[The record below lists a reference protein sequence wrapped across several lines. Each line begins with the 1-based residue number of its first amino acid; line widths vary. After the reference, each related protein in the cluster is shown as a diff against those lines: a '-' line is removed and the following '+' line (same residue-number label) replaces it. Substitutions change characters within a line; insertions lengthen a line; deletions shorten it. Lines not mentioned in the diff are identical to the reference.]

1 MAYRTTRSISSP
13 EDESRKV
20 KALSLV
26 SKAKTASP
34 SAENSM
40 KSISF
45 DTRPKG
51 CDNAAMEQPAFV
63 CRDCG
68 RTLPLESLAFRCDCG
83 GLLDLAPFDA
93 RFDPDGAERSVFRYA
108 SSMPPFL
115 SGGAVSGAGAG
126 ARGLGREPWRR
137 VTMGEGLTPLLPLD
151 PADPRLLVKV
161 DYAMPTLSF
170 KDRGA
175 AVVVAGAV
183 AAGARRL
190 IQDSSGNA
198 GAAMAAYA
206 ARAGLPCGIFVPDS
220 TSPGKIAQIEAFGAR
235 VVRVPGSREATAAAA
250 LDAAEN
256 GPAGTMYASHVY
268 NPLFYQG
275 TKTYLFEIFEALGGI
290 LPDTLYLP
298 LGNGTL
304 VLGAAY
310 GMEDLLR
317 LGLID
322 RPARIVAVQAEG
334 CAPIYRAWSAGAEDV
349 EPVANEGTAAEG
361 IAVAAPRRGAQVL
374 AELRRLG
381 GEVVLAPEAGI
392 QAAATAIA
400 ARGFHVET
408 TGAATFAAL
417 FARAAAGADEGRV
430 VVPLC
435 GAGLKS
441 LH

>member
-1 MAYRTTRSISSP
+1 
-13 EDESRKV
+13 
-20 KALSLV
+20 
-26 SKAKTASP
+26 
-34 SAENSM
+34 
-40 KSISF
+40 
-45 DTRPKG
+45 
-51 CDNAAMEQPAFV
+51 
-63 CRDCG
+63 
-68 RTLPLESLAFRCDCG
+68 
-83 GLLDLAPFDA
+83 
-93 RFDPDGAERSVFRYA
+93 
-108 SSMPPFL
+108 
-115 SGGAVSGAGAG
+115 
-126 ARGLGREPWRR
+126 
-137 VTMGEGLTPLLPLD
+137 MGEGLTPLLPLD

-206 ARAGLPCGIFVPDS
+206 ARAGLACDIFVPES
-220 TSPGKIAQIEAFGAR
+220 ASPGKIAQIEAFGASA
-235 VVRVPGSREATAAAA
+235 VRVPGNREATAAAA

-275 TKTYLFEIFEALGGI
+275 TKTYLFEIFEALGGR

-304 VLGAAY
+304 VLGVAY

-317 LGLID
+317 LGLIG
-322 RPARIVAVQAEG
+322 RPARIIAVQAEG
-334 CAPIYRAWSAGAEDV
+334 CAPIHRAWSAGAEEV
-349 EPVANEGTAAEG
+349 AAVANEGTIAEG

-374 AELRRLG
+374 AALRRLG

-392 QAAATAIA
+392 QEAAKAVA

-417 FARAAAGADEGRV
+417 FARAATGADEGQAV
-430 VVPLC
+430 IPLC